1 MTFGEIFQKALSSI
15 DFFPLMPSERITYG
29 KCDSY
34 SNTTTKGMS
43 IVLILLS
50 ILSFFYFG
58 ENMIYRRNPDIKYS
72 DFYDTTS
79 NLIDLKEENF
89 FFSVGLYQN
98 EHYVYDESVYIPKIW
113 LTIQSNESIIDIP
126 IPLGRCKDENI
137 PKNIDLAEYFKSN
150 HIYQMYCIQNYSN
163 IEFQVGTFDSS
174 VSKSLKVRISICDS
188 NNDSLLCQNEEKINE
203 IIKNSQIVY
212 IFTYC
217 AVDSSNYENPF
228 YLVGTTTEIPI
239 SNNTI
244 TNTVTYFQTI
254 EMETDDGYLT
264 NNPTTSKSLTKMS
277 DRILILPKNEE
288 KQLLVDSTL
297 KLDKITKRYL
307 RKYEKLQSVIAQT
320 GGTIKIMIMV
330 LFFLIKP
337 IATLGF
343 YQDLCNDIFTYEIIA
358 KTIRPKNENSTV
370 RHPRRQVIVEEIDKD
385 LKNKSKKRA
394 KLKLNFFQYMW
405 SFIRPNS
412 FANFQRKHIDAAN
425 ELLNKNLDI
434 AHIINKLVEIEKLKF
449 ILFDKT
455 QLTVFEYMPKPVIT
469 FRPALP
475 RIRESRNKS
484 LFSSNSFLW
493 NETFLQKAFHGTSP
507 LDRAHE
513 ILKNKESKSEIDFK
527 LINCIEELN
536 ANSEKIIT
544 DVRKNKDGSNHF
556 FYKKKT
562 FSEKLV
568 NFLTGE

>member
-1 MTFGEIFQKALSSI
+1 MTLDQLFQRVLSSI

-29 KCDSY
+29 KNDSY
-34 SNTTTKGMS
+34 SNATTKGMS
-43 IVLILLS
+43 IILIILS

-58 ENMIYRRNPDIKYS
+58 ENMIYRRNPDVKYS
-72 DFYDTTS
+72 DFYNAKS
-79 NLIDLKEENF
+79 NTIELKEENF

-98 EHYVYDESVYIPKIW
+98 EQYIFDESVYIPEISLIVQNKEGIV
-113 LTIQSNESIIDIP
+113 DIP
-126 IPLGRCKDENI
+126 IPLGRCNAENI

-163 IEFQVGTFDSS
+163 IEFEGGSFDSS
-174 VSKSLKVRISICDS
+174 ISKSLKVKISICDS
-188 NNDSLLCQNEEKINE
+188 TNDSLICQNQEKINE

-217 AVDSSNYENPF
+217 AVDLSNYENPF
-228 YLVGTTTEIPI
+228 YLVGTVTEIPI

-264 NNPTTSKSLTKMS
+264 KNPTTSKFLTKLS
-277 DRILILPKNEE
+277 DRIIIFPKNEE
-288 KQLLVDSTL
+288 KILLVDSTL
-297 KLDKITKRYL
+297 KLDRVTKRYL
-307 RKYEKLQSVIAQT
+307 RNYEKLQSVVAQT

-343 YQDLCNDIFTYEIIA
+343 YQDLCNDIFNYEIIA
-358 KTIRPKNENSTV
+358 KTVRPKKEDSPF
-370 RHPRRQVIVEEIDKD
+370 RHPRRQVIVEEIDND
-385 LKNKSKKRA
+385 LQKKAKKKA

-405 SFIRPNS
+405 SFIRPHS
-412 FANFQRKHIDAAN
+412 FASFQRKHIDAAN

-455 QLTVFEYMPKPVIT
+455 QLTVFEYMPKPVIS
-469 FRPALP
+469 FKPALP
-475 RIRESRNKS
+475 KLRESRSKR
-484 LFSSNSFLW
+484 LFSSNSFVW
-493 NETFLQKAFHGTSP
+493 NETFLQKAFHGTSS
-507 LDRAHE
+507 LQRAHE
-513 ILKNKESKSEIDFK
+513 TLKNKQNKSEIDTK
-527 LINCIEELN
+527 LINCVEELN
-536 ANSEKIIT
+536 SSTQKIMKEM
-544 DVRKNKDGSNHF
+544 RKEGVNHF
-556 FYKKKT
+556 FFKKKT

-568 NFLTGE
+568 NFFTGEQQ